1 VGLIDRRIGL
11 LFLAFLCL
19 LGIAVVK
26 VFLYDLKTLG
36 SIYRVGSFIAL
47 GLLLIAGAFA
57 YQRVQREVHE

>member
-1 VGLIDRRIGL
+1 MVIGL
-11 LFLAFLCL
+11 LRDRRQLRLGGLFL

-26 VFLYDLKTLG
+26 VFIVDLRTLG

-57 YQRVQREVHE
+57 YQRVSRRAA